1 AIREEIDRMKLIW
14 EDKCVLLTSLILAL
28 DKVDNTLG
36 HYVSYLS
43 EWSPRSYSD
52 LKLQLPARFPTSS
65 ANSVLRQDIFQTIA
79 ENQFDFAYF
88 DPPYG
93 SNNEKMPPS
102 RIRYASYYHIWK
114 TVILNDHPPLF
125 GKANRREDS
134 RDMATSSVFEEYRKN
149 EKGHF
154 LAMEALKKLIEET
167 HAHYI
172 LLSYS
177 SGGRTGKEE
186 LMNIISSTGKLL
198 KALEIDYR
206 KNVMAN
212 MRWTNE
218 WIRQENRHYEYLF
231 LLEKT

>member
-1 AIREEIDRMKLIW
+1 MDGFSGTTRVSQAFAQKGYATTSNDISVWSEVFATCYLTSQASDQYYQEIIDYLNNLNGFDGWFTLNYGSEEASAKRPFQTKNTQKLDAIREEIDRMKLIW

-93 SNNEKMPPS
+93 STTK
-102 RIRYASYYHIWK
+102 K
-114 TVILNDHPPLF
+114 CHPAEFVMHPIITF
-125 GKANRREDS
+125 GK
-134 RDMATSSVFEEYRKN
+134 
-149 EKGHF
+149 
-154 LAMEALKKLIEET
+154 
-167 HAHYI
+167 
-172 LLSYS
+172 LSY
-177 SGGRTGKEE
+177 
-186 LMNIISSTGKLL
+186 
-198 KALEIDYR
+198 
-206 KNVMAN
+206 
-212 MRWTNE
+212 
-218 WIRQENRHYEYLF
+218 
-231 LLEKT
+231 

>member
-1 AIREEIDRMKLIW
+1 MK
-14 EDKCVLLTSLILAL
+14 K
-28 DKVDNTLG
+28 DN
-36 HYVSYLS
+36 
-43 EWSPRSYSD
+43 
-52 LKLQLPARFPTSS
+52 
-65 ANSVLRQDIFQTIA
+65 
-79 ENQFDFAYF
+79 
-88 DPPYG
+88 
-93 SNNEKMPPS
+93 
-102 RIRYASYYHIWK
+102 
-114 TVILNDHPPLF
+114 
-125 GKANRREDS
+125 
-134 RDMATSSVFEEYRKN
+134 
-149 EKGHF
+149 F

-177 SGGRTGKEE
+177 SGGRTEKEE

-231 LLEKT
+231 LLEKI